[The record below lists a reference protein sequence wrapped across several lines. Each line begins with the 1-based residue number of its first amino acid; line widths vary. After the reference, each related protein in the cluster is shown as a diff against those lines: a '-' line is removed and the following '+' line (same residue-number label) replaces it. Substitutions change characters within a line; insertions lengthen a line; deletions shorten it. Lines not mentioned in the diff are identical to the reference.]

1 MKTLYESILSSTG
14 SGMFKIDR
22 KNTIKTYSNS
32 FSPIFDMKQMRD
44 DMNMPDKKDSEVIL
58 VFLEKNFS
66 IRRTDMKQ
74 VISTMNS
81 DNWFST
87 NALDEKFKECM
98 SKYIKNDDFSLYI
111 IDRGNKYQL
120 YILGKA
126 FKSKLSRNLFD
137 IKKYQTPKIKGWN

>member
-14 SGMFKIDR
+14 SGMFKIDI

-32 FSPIFDMKQMRD
+32 FSPIFDMKQMRA
-44 DMNMPDKKDSEVIL
+44 DMNMSDEKDSEVIL
-58 VFLEKNFS
+58 AFLEKNFS

-137 IKKYQTPKIKGWN
+137 IKKISL

>member
-32 FSPIFDMKQMRD
+32 FSPIFDMKQMKF
-44 DMNMPDKKDSEVIL
+44 DMNMSDEKDSEVIL
-58 VFLEKNFS
+58 AFLEKNFS

-74 VISTMNS
+74 VISTMNN

-98 SKYIKNDDFSLYI
+98 SKYIKNDDFCLYI

-120 YILGKA
+120 YILSKV
-126 FKSKLSRNLFD
+126 FKSKLSRILFD
-137 IKKYQTPKIKGWN
+137 IKKISL

>member
-1 MKTLYESILSSTG
+1 MITLYESILSSTG
-14 SGMFKIDR
+14 AGMFKIDK

-32 FSPIFDMKQMRD
+32 FSPIFDMKQMRA
-44 DMNMPDKKDSEVIL
+44 DMNMSDEKDSEVIL
-58 VFLEKNFS
+58 AFLEKNFS

-87 NALDEKFKECM
+87 NALDEKFKECI
-98 SKYIKNDDFSLYI
+98 SKYIKNDDFCLYI

-120 YILGKA
+120 YTLGKT
-126 FKSKLSRNLFD
+126 FKSKLYRNLFD
-137 IKKYQTPKIKGWN
+137 IKKISL

>member
-32 FSPIFDMKQMRD
+32 FSPIFDMKQMRV
-44 DMNMPDKKDSEVIL
+44 DMNMPDEKDSEVIL
-58 VFLEKNFS
+58 AFLEKNFS

-74 VISTMNS
+74 VISTMNN

-87 NALDEKFKECM
+87 DAIDGKFKECM
-98 SKYIKNDDFSLYI
+98 SKYIKNDDFCLYI
-111 IDRGNKYQL
+111 IDRGNKYML

-137 IKKYQTPKIKGWN
+137 IKKISL

>member
-32 FSPIFDMKQMRD
+32 FSPIFDMKQMRA
-44 DMNMPDKKDSEVIL
+44 DMNMSDEKDSEVIL
-58 VFLEKNFS
+58 AFLEKNFGIIKS
-66 IRRTDMKQ
+66 DMKQ
-74 VISTMNS
+74 VINAMNK

-87 NALDEKFKECM
+87 NALDEKFKECI

-111 IDRGNKYQL
+111 IDRGDKYML

-137 IKKYQTPKIKGWN
+137 IKKN

>member
-14 SGMFKIDR
+14 AGIFKIDK

-44 DMNMPDKKDSEVIL
+44 DMNMSDKKDSEVIL
-58 VFLEKNFS
+58 AFLEKNFGIIKS
-66 IRRTDMKQ
+66 DMKQ
-74 VISTMNS
+74 VINTMNK

-87 NALDEKFKECM
+87 NALDEKFKGCI
-98 SKYIKNDDFSLYI
+98 SKYIKNNDFCLYI

-120 YILGKA
+120 YILSKV
-126 FKSKLSRNLFD
+126 FKSKLSRILFD
-137 IKKYQTPKIKGWN
+137 IKKISL

>member
-44 DMNMPDKKDSEVIL
+44 DMNIPDKKDSEVIL
-58 VFLEKNFS
+58 AFLEKNFGIIKS
-66 IRRTDMKQ
+66 DMKQ
-74 VISTMNS
+74 VINAMNK

-87 NALDEKFKECM
+87 NALDEKFRECI
-98 SKYIKNDDFSLYI
+98 SKYIKNDDFCLYI
-111 IDRGNKYQL
+111 IDRGDKYQL
-120 YILGKA
+120 YIISKV
-126 FKSKLSRNLFD
+126 FKSRLSRILFD
-137 IKKYQTPKIKGWN
+137 IKKISL

>member
-32 FSPIFDMKQMRD
+32 FSPIFDMKQMRT
-44 DMNMPDKKDSEVIL
+44 DMNMPDEKDSEVIL
-58 VFLEKNFS
+58 AFLEKNFCIIKS
-66 IRRTDMKQ
+66 DMKQ
-74 VISTMNS
+74 VINTMNK

-98 SKYIKNDDFSLYI
+98 SKYIKNDDFGLYI
-111 IDRGNKYQL
+111 IDRGNKYML

-137 IKKYQTPKIKGWN
+137 IKKISL

>member
-58 VFLEKNFS
+58 AFLEKNFS

-87 NALDEKFKECM
+87 NALDEKFKKCM
-98 SKYIKNDDFSLYI
+98 SKYIKNDDFCLYI

-137 IKKYQTPKIKGWN
+137 IKKN

>member
-32 FSPIFDMKQMRD
+32 FSPIFDMKQMRV
-44 DMNMPDKKDSEVIL
+44 DMNMPDEKDSEVIL
-58 VFLEKNFS
+58 AFLEKNFS

-74 VISTMNS
+74 VISTMNK

-87 NALDEKFKECM
+87 DAIDGKFKECM

-137 IKKYQTPKIKGWN
+137 IKKN

>member
-32 FSPIFDMKQMRD
+32 FSPIFDMKQMRAY
-44 DMNMPDKKDSEVIL
+44 MNMSDEKDSEVIL
-58 VFLEKNFS
+58 AFLEKNFS

-74 VISTMNS
+74 VISTMNK

-87 NALDEKFKECM
+87 DAIDGKFKECM
-98 SKYIKNDDFSLYI
+98 SKYIKNDNFCLYI

-120 YILGKA
+120 YILSKV

-137 IKKYQTPKIKGWN
+137 IKKISL

>member
-44 DMNMPDKKDSEVIL
+44 DMNIPYKKDSEVIL
-58 VFLEKNFS
+58 AFLEKNFS
-66 IRRTDMKQ
+66 IIKPDMKQ
-74 VISTMNS
+74 VISTMNG

-87 NALDEKFKECM
+87 NALDGKFKECI
-98 SKYIKNDDFSLYI
+98 SKYIKNDDFCLYI
-111 IDRGNKYQL
+111 IDRGDKYQL
-120 YILGKA
+120 YIISKV
-126 FKSKLSRNLFD
+126 FKSRLSRILFD
-137 IKKYQTPKIKGWN
+137 IKKISL

>member
-32 FSPIFDMKQMRD
+32 FSPIFDMKQMRA
-44 DMNMPDKKDSEVIL
+44 DMNMSDEKDSEVIL
-58 VFLEKNFS
+58 AFLEKHFS

-74 VISTMNS
+74 VISTMNK

-87 NALDEKFKECM
+87 DAIDGKFKECI
-98 SKYIKNDDFSLYI
+98 SKYIKNDDFCLYI

-137 IKKYQTPKIKGWN
+137 IKKISL